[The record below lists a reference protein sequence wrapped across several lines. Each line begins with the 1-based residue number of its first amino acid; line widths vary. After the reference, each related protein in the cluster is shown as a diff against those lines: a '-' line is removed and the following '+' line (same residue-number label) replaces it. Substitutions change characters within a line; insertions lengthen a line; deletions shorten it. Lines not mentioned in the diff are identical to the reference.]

1 MALRS
6 FLFVIVACLPPIVG
20 RAELPRLHVKPLV
33 LSQIDSPTVITHAA
47 DGSRRLFVCDQP
59 GLIRIVRRGMLL
71 PAPFLDLT
79 ATGLNRVLAGNTPT
93 SYSER
98 GLLGLAFHP
107 DYADAGAPGEGRFY
121 VYYSSPSATNQNPTT
136 PQDHITVIS
145 EFRVSVTN
153 PDLADPASERFLL
166 TFGQPQSNHNGGQLA
181 FGPDGMLYAGSGDGG
196 GSNDNALGHTGTGE
210 SGPLGNALDR
220 TKLLGKILRIDP
232 LGTSGP
238 GGNYGIP
245 QDNPFVGEGGGV
257 REEIYAYGLRN
268 PWRFS
273 FDMRPGGTGRLFC
286 GDVGQGSVEEINL
299 ITSGGNFGWRYRE
312 GTFEFDGA
320 MVGAGTAPVSTIDPI
335 AQYAHPGV
343 VIGSPA
349 LPQLGKSVT
358 GGYVY
363 RGSAIPDLGGVY
375 LFADYSDSNGGGR
388 LMALEETQTAPP
400 SGVFDLVTAIPLTE
414 ANPFS
419 DNRRILTLGED
430 EDGEIYIGT
439 KTSGKVLDRPDGIPE
454 GGIYQ
459 LVPAVSKTES
469 FPADRDNSL
478 FENSSNSNGAGPHL
492 YSGRTG
498 SSGGNT
504 RRRALLRFDISPV
517 PALTGVTAASVVLHQ
532 NLGGSAPVTM
542 SLHRLTSDWGEAGS
556 NAGTTGGQGAPAQTG
571 DATWVNRIHPSTAWG
586 SPGGDFILTPSA
598 ITVIDSTAPAGPVP
612 RTWSGP
618 GILADVQ
625 AWLASPASHFG
636 WALIG
641 DEVGTFTAQRFDSRE
656 STAASGAQRP
666 RLDLTYFGA
675 PEPRP
680 FESFLATHY
689 PAEPIGTFRDP
700 EGDEDGDEI
709 PLILEH
715 AYGFEP
721 DDPNPAA
728 ETRLTLARSPLVGGA
743 TLLTIT
749 FRRNPLATDVNLA
762 LQIGSSPS
770 AWTTVAQSLS
780 GEAPTGENGGMVISD
795 LEIAGE
801 APARLVTVEVTL
813 PEGTPSR
820 FARLEASLLP

>member
-79 ATGLNRVLAGNTPT
+79 ATGLNLVLAGNTPT

-121 VYYSSPSATNQNPTT
+121 VYYSSPSATNQNPTA

-153 PDLADPASERFLL
+153 PDLADPASERILL

-388 LMALEETQTAPP
+388 LMALEETETAPP

-439 KTSGKVLDRPDGIPE
+439 KTSGQVLSRPGGIPE

-459 LVPAVSKTES
+459 LVAAVSKTES

-478 FENSSNSNGAGPHL
+478 FENSGNSNGAGPHL

-498 SSGGNT
+498 SSGGNA

-586 SPGGDFILTPSA
+586 SPGGDFIPTPSA
-598 ITVIDSTAPAGPVP
+598 VTVIDSTAPDGPVE
-612 RTWSGP
+612 RIWSGP
-618 GILADVQ
+618 GILSDLQ
-625 AWLASPASHFG
+625 AWQASPSSHFG
-636 WALIG
+636 WVLIG
-641 DEVGTFTAQRFDSRE
+641 DEAGTATAQRFDSRE
-656 STAASGAQRP
+656 SASGGGAFRP
-666 RLDLTYFGA
+666 RLDIVYSGA
-675 PEPRP
+675 PEPGP

-689 PAEPIGTFRDP
+689 PADPVGTFRDP

-728 ETRLTLARSPLVGGA
+728 ETRLTLARSPLAGRA

-762 LQIGSSPS
+762 LQIGSSLS

-795 LEIAGE
+795 LGIAGDD
-801 APARLVTVEVTL
+801 PARLVTVEVTL